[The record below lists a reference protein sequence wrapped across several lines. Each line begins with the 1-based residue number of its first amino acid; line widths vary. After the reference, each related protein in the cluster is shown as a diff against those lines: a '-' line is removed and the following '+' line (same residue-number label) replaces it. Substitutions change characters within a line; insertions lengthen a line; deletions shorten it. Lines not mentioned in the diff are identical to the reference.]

1 MHGRVLEKFDGYLPE
16 FQGKSSS
23 SAALGPPTPFPQ
35 PTVASRRVPD
45 ALRER
50 IRDLVDVGEEV
61 VRVDHL
67 RARGVVQRGDVVEV
81 VREVLHLLELD
92 VLVDAVGAHLRRRR
106 PRRRALDHLR
116 LGVRE
121 FLKRLV

>member
-1 MHGRVLEKFDGYLPE
+1 MESALRQIPKASKCPKFDDDSV
-16 FQGKSSS
+16 QNKASSK
-23 SAALGPPTPFPQ
+23 

-61 VRVDHL
+61 VGVDHL

-92 VLVDAVGAHLRRRR
+92 VLVEAVGAHLRRRR

-116 LGVRE
+116 LGLRE
-121 FLKRLV
+121 FLESESK